1 MKHENPSFAN
11 GMFKF
16 NCPHCKGEIEI
27 DAEQLSQ
34 VNTHFAGK
42 YACPLE
48 GCAKEIE
55 FPTADEA
62 AALQAKA
69 EATAAPPV
77 GGAAPTPPPQTN
89 PTATPTAAPSAPSVQ
104 SAPSAPAETTS
115 PPPAPSVAP
124 QEIVMGFHGSK
135 MASLE
140 REAMSGHRLCVKT
153 FLHNDFVKD
162 KKDTFDDAVSRFLS
176 EIDEDNFLGM
186 HPVQY
191 VADEKKGTD
200 FGVLVM
206 YRTTPDEE

>member
-34 VNTHFAGK
+34 VNTGYAGK
-42 YACPLE
+42 YPCPLD

-55 FPTADEA
+55 FPTAEEA
-62 AALQAKA
+62 EALQATA
-69 EATAAPPV
+69 SALAAPPM
-77 GGAAPTPPPQTN
+77 GGAVPAPPSQNN
-89 PTATPTAAPSAPSVQ
+89 PAATPTAAPPASAT
-104 SAPSAPAETTS
+104 A
-115 PPPAPSVAP
+115 PPPTAAPL
-124 QEIVMGFHGSK
+124 EIVMGFHGSK

-140 REAMSGHRLCVKT
+140 REAMSAHRLCVKT
-153 FLHNDFVKD
+153 ILHSDCVKD
-162 KKDTFDDAVSRFLS
+162 KKDTFDDTVSEFLS
-176 EIDEDNFLGM
+176 SLEEDNLIGV

-200 FGVLVM
+200 FGVLVV
-206 YRTTPDEE
+206 YRTTPEEE

>member
-34 VNTHFAGK
+34 VNTGYAGK
-42 YACPLE
+42 YPCPLD
-48 GCAKEIE
+48 GCAKEIG
-55 FPTADEA
+55 FPTAEEA
-62 AALQAKA
+62 EALQATA
-69 EATAAPPV
+69 SALAAPPM
-77 GGAAPTPPPQTN
+77 GGPAPAPPQGN
-89 PTATPTAAPSAPSVQ
+89 PTATPPASAAAPPTAP
-104 SAPSAPAETTS
+104 TG
-115 PPPAPSVAP
+115 AP

-140 REAMSGHRLCVKT
+140 REAMSAHRLCVKT
-153 FLHNDFVKD
+153 ILHGDCVKG
-162 KKDTFDDAVSRFLS
+162 KKDTFDDTVSEFLS
-176 EIDEDNFLGM
+176 SLEEDNLIGV

-200 FGVLVM
+200 FGVLVV
-206 YRTTPDEE
+206 YRTTPEED

>member
-48 GCAKEIE
+48 GCAQEIE
-55 FPTADEA
+55 FPTAEEA
-62 AALQAKA
+62 EALQATTSA
-69 EATAAPPV
+69 LAAPPM
-77 GGAAPTPPPQTN
+77 GGPAPPQGN
-89 PTATPTAAPSAPSVQ
+89 PTATPPASAAAPPTAPT
-104 SAPSAPAETTS
+104 A
-115 PPPAPSVAP
+115 AP

-140 REAMSGHRLCVKT
+140 REAMSAYRLCVKT
-153 FLHNDFVKD
+153 ILHGDCVKG
-162 KKDTFDDAVSRFLS
+162 KKDTFDDTVSEFLS
-176 EIDEDNFLGM
+176 SLEEDNLIGV

-200 FGVLVM
+200 YGVLVV
-206 YRTTPDEE
+206 YRTTPEEV

>member
-34 VNTHFAGK
+34 VNTGYAGE
-42 YACPLE
+42 YPCPLE
-48 GCAKEIE
+48 NCGQVIL
-55 FPTADEA
+55 FPTAEEA
-62 AALQAKA
+62 EALQATA
-69 EATAAPPV
+69 SAVAAPPMGGAAPAPAPPPQGNPATEPTAAPP
-77 GGAAPTPPPQTN
+77 A
-89 PTATPTAAPSAPSVQ
+89 
-104 SAPSAPAETTS
+104 SAPAPTA
-115 PPPAPSVAP
+115 PPAPTGAP

-140 REAMSGHRLCVKT
+140 REAMSAHRLCVKT
-153 FLHNDFVKD
+153 ILHGDCVKA
-162 KKDTFDDAVSRFLS
+162 KKDSFDDTVSEFLS
-176 EIDEDNFLGM
+176 SLEEDNLIGV

-200 FGVLVM
+200 FGVLVV
-206 YRTTPDEE
+206 YRTTPEEE

>member
-27 DAEQLSQ
+27 DAEMLSQ
-34 VNTHFAGK
+34 VNTGYAGK
-42 YACPLE
+42 YPCPLD

-55 FPTADEA
+55 FPTAEEA
-62 AALQAKA
+62 EALQATA
-69 EATAAPPV
+69 SALAAPPM
-77 GGAAPTPPPQTN
+77 GGPAPAPPPPQGN
-89 PTATPTAAPSAPSVQ
+89 PAASASAP
-104 SAPSAPAETTS
+104 T
-115 PPPAPSVAP
+115 VAP

-140 REAMSGHRLCVKT
+140 REAMSAHRLCVKT
-153 FLHNDFVKD
+153 ILHGDCVKD
-162 KKDTFDDAVSRFLS
+162 KKDTFDDTVSEFLS
-176 EIDEDNFLGM
+176 SLEEDNLIGV

-200 FGVLVM
+200 FGVLVV
-206 YRTTPDEE
+206 YRTTPEED